1 MPLIERVVGNPAMP
15 KSLADMKSGFM
26 AQSDRHRIEQP
37 LPRGAANGSAWW
49 TLLTGWVAAWL
60 SRFAL
65 MLGLALSGAA
75 SAQLLAMDDFNSYSN
90 GNLSGQ
96 GAWITANSANLIFNV
111 SDSNP
116 IPYGCYNGGDGGR
129 FVSPVSGGLPYN
141 QRLRYPT
148 TSFVASTDQTLF
160 VSALVRPTAAGSNS
174 EAHLIGLGNDFG
186 GINYEFLRVHL
197 RAATGGVNFGISKGN
212 GTGLTGDASAG
223 IEWGSTVYP
232 LNATYLLVARYVYD
246 NGGGASADSIH
257 LWVNPATD
265 SAPNEAT
272 ATASI
277 GPGARGN
284 DILFDSDNV
293 RNVYL
298 SSREQGGVSPAFLL
312 DGLRY
317 ARGASAASAWTNL
330 DAGLLPC
337 QQTTTTTI
345 TSDQPDSSL
354 VGQAYTVDV
363 NVAGQTTSPAGTITV
378 SDGMA
383 SCGPVNLEPGV
394 APNSV
399 ASCQLT
405 SLTAGSQVLTATYTP
420 SSSAFAGSDGT
431 VAHQVNPAN
440 TALSVV
446 GPARVRINAA
456 ATYTITLAAVAPGG
470 GTPASGTVTVSEGSN
485 SCTIT
490 LPANTCDLSFA
501 SLGSRTISASFSG
514 NANYLASTSS
524 GAGDA
529 GTLVFAQSDLQ
540 VSKDNGQA
548 FYEIG
553 GLQVYTIQLH
563 NAGPDVARNL
573 RLQDSV
579 PPEIANVQ
587 WTCAASGGAMCPQS
601 AGSGSI
607 DQLIAEIAPPGA
619 LTYTLSGTV
628 AGSPSQIS
636 NTASVQLPSDTTI
649 EDANT
654 GNNDAT
660 DVDQL
665 NPLFRDG
672 FEVTSVSAASGSFLL
687 PSKALR
693 GTVDSVAVS
702 VFGLDDRSGNVLRV
716 YARVLNGE
724 IEYALAT
731 REPVGRGPAGWH
743 LGPWQRYWGDPT
755 LRWTATP
762 EAEGWRLQRATL
774 N

>member
-1 MPLIERVVGNPAMP
+1 MLLIERAVRDTAMP
-15 KSLADMKSGFM
+15 RVLFDVTSGLM
-26 AQSDRHRIEQP
+26 AQSLRTCREQP
-37 LPRGAANGSAWW
+37 LPRSAADVSDCQ
-49 TLLTGWVAAWL
+49 TVLTDWLAARF
-60 SRFAL
+60 SRSAL
-65 MLGLALSGAA
+65 MLGLALSGPA
-75 SAQLLAMDDFNSYSN
+75 SAQLMVADDFNNYSN

-96 GAWITANSANLIFNV
+96 GSWITSNSTNLVFNV

-116 IPYGCYNGGDGGR
+116 IPYGCYNGGNGGR
-129 FVSPVSGGLPYN
+129 YVTPGAGGVPYS

-148 TSFVASTDQTLF
+148 TNFVASTDQTLF

-186 GINYEFLRVHL
+186 GTNYEFLRVHL

-212 GTGLTGDASAG
+212 GAGLTGDATGG
-223 IEWGSTVYP
+223 IVWGSTVYP
-232 LNATYLLVARYVYD
+232 LNATYLVVARYVFD

-265 SAPNEAT
+265 SAPSEAT
-272 ATASI
+272 ATAII
-277 GPGARGN
+277 GPGAGGN

-298 SSREQGGVSPAFLL
+298 SSREQGGISPAFLL

-345 TSDQPDSSL
+345 NSDQPDASL

-363 NVAGQTTSPAGTITV
+363 TVAGQSTSPSGTITV

-383 SCGPVNLEPGV
+383 SCGPVNLVPSV

-405 SLTAGSQVLTATYTP
+405 SLTAGSKVLTAMYTP
-420 SSSAFAGSDGT
+420 SSGAFAGSIGT
-431 VAHQVNPAN
+431 DTHQVNPAN
-440 TALSVV
+440 TAVSVA
-446 GPARVRINAA
+446 GPARARINTA
-456 ATYTITLAAVAPGG
+456 ATYTITLSALAPGG
-470 GTPASGTVTVSEGSN
+470 GTPAIGTVTVSAGSN

-490 LPANTCDLSFA
+490 LPASACDLSFA

-524 GAGDA
+524 GPGDA

-540 VSKDNGQA
+540 VTKDNGQA
-548 FYEIG
+548 FYGIG
-553 GLQVYTIQLH
+553 GLQVYTIQLR
-563 NAGPDVARNL
+563 NVGPDVARNL
-573 RLQDSV
+573 RLQDAA
-579 PPEIANVQ
+579 PPELANVQ
-587 WTCAASGGAMCPQS
+587 WSCAASGGAICPQS

-607 DQLIAEIAPPGA
+607 DQMIAEIAPPEV

-628 AGSPSQIS
+628 VGSSAQIS

-665 NPLFRDG
+665 STLFRDG

-687 PSKALR
+687 PSTALR
-693 GTVDSVAVS
+693 GAVDRVAVS

-731 REPVGRGPAGWH
+731 REPVGREPAGWD
-743 LGPWQRYWGDPT
+743 LGSWRRFSGDPT

-762 EAEGWRLQRATL
+762 EAEGWRLLSAIL

>member
-1 MPLIERVVGNPAMP
+1 MRLIERVVRNPAMP
-15 KSLADMKSGFM
+15 RLLDNRRSGFR
-26 AQSDRHRIEQP
+26 APSHRPCREHVLQ
-37 LPRGAANGSAWW
+37 RSAADGAVRRTA
-49 TLLTGWVAAWL
+49 LTACLAALL
-60 SRFAL
+60 SRLAL

-75 SAQLLAMDDFNSYSN
+75 SAQLMITDHFNIYSN

-96 GAWITANSANLIFNV
+96 GSWITSNSANLVFNV
-111 SDSNP
+111 SDSSP

-129 FVSPVSGGLPYN
+129 YVTPGAGGAPYN
-141 QRLRYPT
+141 QRLRYAT
-148 TSFVASTDQTLF
+148 TTFVASIDQTFF

-186 GINYEFLRVHL
+186 GINYEFLRVHV

-212 GTGLTGDASAG
+212 GTGLTGDATGG

-232 LNATYLLVARYVYD
+232 LNATYLLVARYVFD

-272 ATASI
+272 ATAII

-293 RNVYL
+293 RDLYL
-298 SSREQGGVSPAFLL
+298 SSREQGGISPAFLL

-330 DAGLLPC
+330 DAGLSPC

-345 TSDQPDSSL
+345 TSDQPDASV

-363 NVAGQTTSPAGTITV
+363 TVAGQTTSPGGTITV

-383 SCGPVNLEPGV
+383 SCGPVNLVPGV
-394 APNSV
+394 APSSA

-405 SLTAGSQVLTATYTP
+405 STTAGSKVLTATYTP
-420 SSSAFAGSDGT
+420 SSSAFAGSNGT
-431 VAHQVNPAN
+431 DAHQVNPAN
-440 TALSVV
+440 TAVSVV
-446 GPARVRINAA
+446 GPARVRINTA
-456 ATYTITLAAVAPGG
+456 ATYTITLGAVAPGG
-470 GTPASGTVTVSEGSN
+470 GAPATGTVTVSEGSN

-490 LPANTCDLSFA
+490 LPASTCDLSFA

-514 NANYLASTSS
+514 NTHYLASTSS
-524 GAGDA
+524 GPGNA
-529 GTLVFAQSDLQ
+529 GTLVFAQSDVQ
-540 VSKDNGQA
+540 VTKDNGQA
-548 FYEIG
+548 FFEIG
-553 GLQVYTIQLH
+553 GLQVYTIQLR

-573 RLQDSV
+573 RLLDNV
-579 PPEIANVQ
+579 PPELSNVQ
-587 WTCAASGGAMCPQS
+587 WSCAASGGAMCPQS

-607 DQLIAEIAPPGA
+607 DQMIAEIALPGV

-628 AGSPSQIS
+628 AGSPNQIS
-636 NTASVQLPSDTTI
+636 NTASAQLPIDTTI

-654 GNNDAT
+654 GNNNAT

-665 NPLFRDG
+665 NTLFRDG
-672 FEVTSVSAASGSFLL
+672 FEAASVSAASGSFLL
-687 PSKALR
+687 PSTALR
-693 GTVDSVAVS
+693 GSVGSLAVS

-724 IEYALAT
+724 IEYALAKL
-731 REPVGRGPAGWH
+731 EPAGWH
-743 LGPWQRYWGDPT
+743 LASWQRFSGDPT

-762 EAEGWRLQRATL
+762 EGEDWRLQSATL
-774 N
+774 H